1 VSSTAAPA
9 TSLGGCTPAVPSYFS
24 RKTSRRVSTPVPR
37 TQPYA
42 YPYYA
47 QPPTEDEG
55 YAAYL
60 RNLPQFSADLVSHS
74 PVASDSEEKEKEKE
88 APLSDQ
94 RGRNRQANVMAQA
107 ALGLG
112 RRLPP
117 QRSASESWAAGK
129 DPRL

>member
-1 VSSTAAPA
+1 M
-9 TSLGGCTPAVPSYFS
+9 
-24 RKTSRRVSTPVPR
+24 STPVPR

-60 RNLPQFSADLVSHS
+60 RNLPQFSAELVPHS
-74 PVASDSEEKEKEKE
+74 LVASDSEEKEKETE

-94 RGRNRQANVMAQA
+94 RGRNRKANVMAQA